1 MFMDPIAA
9 FVYSNS
15 SVLVDKYNPLGT
27 ILVSLS
33 EVKSDYRMT
42 RTALHAQSQRKTV
55 AKDGGRV
62 TEVQLGLCL
71 QY

>member
-1 MFMDPIAA
+1 MDPIAA

-42 RTALHAQSQRKTV
+42 RTALRAQSHGRKTV
-55 AKDGGRV
+55 AKDGGPI
-62 TEVQLGLCL
+62 TEVQLRLCL

>member
-42 RTALHAQSQRKTV
+42 RTALRAQSHGKPLQKTEGESQ
-55 AKDGGRV
+55 KSN
-62 TEVQLGLCL
+62 
-71 QY
+71 